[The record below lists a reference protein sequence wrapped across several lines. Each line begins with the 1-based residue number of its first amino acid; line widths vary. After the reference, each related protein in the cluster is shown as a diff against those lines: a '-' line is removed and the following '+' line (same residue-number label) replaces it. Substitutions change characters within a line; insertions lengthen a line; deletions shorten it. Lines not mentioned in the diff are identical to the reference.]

1 MDATSLLSLAAM
13 AVALDV
19 GFILLPSFTMTPFA
33 ALTDMLR
40 LAADEGDRS
49 RPHCAR
55 WRVIGSR
62 ASMSS
67 AGTSIAPSEP
77 LGDLARFDH
86 VVVCGGLL
94 PEDGHYDPTLLAAL
108 TRARSVIGLCTASFA
123 LAEAGLLAGR
133 SACVSWF
140 HHAAFRDAHPDIAVS
155 GTDIFIVDGPVVT
168 CAGGTGAID
177 IGAWLIERHLGAATA
192 RKALD
197 ILLAAEGR
205 ASDAPQPHRTSRALH
220 DPRLR
225 RVALLVEQ
233 RLGSPPGV
241 RQLAATVGMSPR
253 HLARLFVGETGLT
266 PTAFIRDAQLI
277 QSRLLISTT
286 RRPLSHIA
294 IETGFADAAHFSRAF
309 RRRFGVPPSRVDR
322 PLHASRYITRGTDDG
337 SNSAD

>member
-1 MDATSLLSLAAM
+1 M

-49 RPHCAR
+49 RPLRAR
-55 WRVIGSR
+55 WCVVG
-62 ASMSS
+62 AHAVMSS
-67 AGTSIAPSEP
+67 AGTLVTPGEP
-77 LGDLARFDH
+77 IGDLARFDH

-94 PEDGHYDPTLLAAL
+94 PPDRQYDPVVLAAL
-108 TRARSVIGLCTASFA
+108 GRARSVIGLCTASFA
-123 LAEAGLLAGR
+123 LAAAGLLTGR
-133 SACVSWF
+133 RACVSWF
-140 HHAAFRDAHPDIAVS
+140 HHAAFREAHPDIAVS

-177 IGAWLIERHLGAATA
+177 VGAWLVERHLGAATA

-205 ASDAPQPHRTSRALH
+205 AADAPQPHRTSRPLR

-233 RLGSPPGV
+233 RLGNPPGV
-241 RQLAATVGMSPR
+241 RQLAASVGLSAR

-266 PTAFIRDAQLI
+266 PSAFIRDAQLA
-277 QSRLLISTT
+277 QARLLIATT
-286 RRPLSHIA
+286 RRPLSQIA
-294 IETGFADAAHFSRAF
+294 HETGFVDAAHFSRAF
-309 RRRFGVPPSRVDR
+309 RRRYGLPPSRIAR
-322 PLHASRYITRGTDDG
+322 STPAAGG
-337 SNSAD
+337 A